1 MLALQVPN
9 WRTTSSPKTLS
20 TTVDAK
26 LPSFLLFANSSSISK
41 NNTLRPMRPVR
52 LTHLTPE
59 R

>member
-1 MLALQVPN
+1 MSLCNGIIVRLLQ
-9 WRTTSSPKTLS
+9 
-20 TTVDAK
+20 
-26 LPSFLLFANSSSISK
+26 LLEITCISILILIKGFINKVSEYISK